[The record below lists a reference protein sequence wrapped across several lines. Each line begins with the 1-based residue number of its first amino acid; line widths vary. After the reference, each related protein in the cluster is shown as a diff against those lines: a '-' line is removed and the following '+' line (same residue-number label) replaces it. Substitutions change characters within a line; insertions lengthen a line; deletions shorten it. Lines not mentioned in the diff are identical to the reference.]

1 LIKICT
7 TKIQLTH
14 ERIVSRCSY
23 DEDDDAYYFDGS
35 DRRSVNDHRLLRR
48 QHVVDRYNLHLR
60 YLIHLVFGRRRHQ
73 ETGES
78 SAADQFAADLC
89 AVDLAEREPELRG
102 SSAI

>member
-60 YLIHLVFGRRRHQ
+60 YLFGRRRHQ

-78 SAADQFAADLC
+78 SAAEHFAANLC
-89 AVDLAEREPELRG
+89 AGDLAEREPELRG